1 MKSSDGVLLKFWK
14 NRRFLFVLPGP
25 SPTYSLRKGL
35 SLGGH
40 KVLNNLLFCGEILRG
55 TVGIVG
61 QIDVEFVID
70 FLNTVL

>member
-1 MKSSDGVLLKFWK
+1 M
-14 NRRFLFVLPGP
+14 PGP

>member
-1 MKSSDGVLLKFWK
+1 MHGS
-14 NRRFLFVLPGP
+14 

-35 SLGGH
+35 SFEGH

-70 FLNTVL
+70 LSKYRTFSQNFLEKIPGFE